1 MSQFPPLP
9 KDAVP
14 SSYDLRLDLDVVAG
28 SFTGTVAVKVELL
41 KNSRFIVLNGLGL
54 SVDRDASSFT
64 PRESCVVVLN
74 GGDLAENSTVSSSDT
89 CEPSEV
95 KVIAIKYYEEKI
107 SLEFG
112 SYLPKGEGVLNLSF
126 NGVISE
132 ESKGL
137 FVCCGDNKKMCARR
151 CFPCWDEPVY
161 KAKFKVTMHVPS
173 EYVALSNMPVA
184 EEEVN
189 GNGKILSYQESPNM
203 ATYLVL
209 LFVGPEPDSEFIR
222 MRDAMQRALF
232 SPLGI
237 GGTNKTEI
245 LLGDVVVNRET
256 EAVSVVGIE
265 DDELY
270 LFSIDEAKKQTLRKE
285 EVVVVSRH
293 FFHGQPVCLVTD
305 EAKLGIICGIDTKVD
320 LAILDGK
327 TIARRDIGTDS
338 LERNRRFFVGDTVVR
353 GSWFGTVQ
361 GVELKMKIHQENGFT
376 VPAYQVD
383 PESYE
388 PIFKNAA
395 ESYLNEPYYVRQE
408 VIDLESNE
416 DPVRGTVIKHWVDR
430 LEVDW
435 FHCSSSREEKKPAK
449 NIFYQLVKRIHDP
462 RSSRAFWYL
471 GSRCIFEGIEFVIAG
486 VRSMVKVKWQGG
498 SVEEINSTELV
509 ESKEFFVGQFVAK
522 KEEKGVGFVRFVVDG
537 IAWVK
542 WVEEEKPE
550 LVHTSELQPHPEYR
564 FQISD
569 CVAEKVGSRA
579 RGFIVGMENG
589 KIEVEWCLNKTIT
602 VVQPEEITRL
612 CCFFGEDSS
621 EEDEDEEGSS
631 DDTLPPFLRG
641 PVAISSSGSFPLELA
656 SSASDDDD

>member
-1 MSQFPPLP
+1 MQCSEH
-9 KDAVP
+9 
-14 SSYDLRLDLDVVAG
+14 SS
-28 SFTGTVAVKVELL
+28 LL
-41 KNSRFIVLNGLGL
+41 
-54 SVDRDASSFT
+54 
-64 PRESCVVVLN
+64 
-74 GGDLAENSTVSSSDT
+74 LALE
-89 CEPSEV
+89 EPT
-95 KVIAIKYYEEKI
+95 
-107 SLEFG
+107 
-112 SYLPKGEGVLNLSF
+112 
-126 NGVISE
+126 
-132 ESKGL
+132 
-137 FVCCGDNKKMCARR
+137 R
-151 CFPCWDEPVY
+151 
-161 KAKFKVTMHVPS
+161 
-173 EYVALSNMPVA
+173 
-184 EEEVN
+184 
-189 GNGKILSYQESPNM
+189 
-203 ATYLVL
+203 
-209 LFVGPEPDSEFIR
+209 
-222 MRDAMQRALF
+222 QRYF
-232 SPLGI
+232 
-237 GGTNKTEI
+237 
-245 LLGDVVVNRET
+245 GDVVVNRET

-270 LFSIDEAKKQTLRKE
+270 LFSIDEAKNKHSGRKRWLLFRDTSFMGNRN
-285 EVVVVSRH
+285 SRW
-293 FFHGQPVCLVTD
+293 
-305 EAKLGIICGIDTKVD
+305 
-320 LAILDGK
+320 K

-449 NIFYQLVKRIHDP
+449 NIFYQLM
-462 RSSRAFWYL
+462 Y
-471 GSRCIFEGIEFVIAG
+471 FEGIEFVIAG